1 MSEIAFWKD
10 ILSIA
15 DIPRQDSA
23 HKTRPLVAE
32 KVRETL
38 SAKCSRTLPHQ
49 VGQVF
54 TDAILACLTFE
65 EHTKDM
71 AAYERHRYYE
81 MNVVDKMAEAVG
93 KV

>member
-1 MSEIAFWKD
+1 MQLD
-10 ILSIA
+10 
-15 DIPRQDSA
+15 
-23 HKTRPLVAE
+23 VAN
-32 KVRETL
+32 
-38 SAKCSRTLPHQ
+38 Q

-65 EHTKDM
+65 ENTKDM

-81 MNVVDKMAEAVG
+81 KNIVDRMAEAVG